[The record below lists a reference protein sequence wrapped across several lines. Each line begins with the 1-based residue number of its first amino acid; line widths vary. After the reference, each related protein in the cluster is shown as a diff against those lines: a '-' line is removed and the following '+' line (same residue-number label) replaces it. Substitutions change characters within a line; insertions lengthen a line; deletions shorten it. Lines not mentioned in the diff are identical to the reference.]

1 MNCLITGSSGYL
13 GTAFINQLQRF
24 NPDLKNINLVG
35 IDKVSSETSIRIEQ
49 YIGDFG
55 DINVLR
61 DIQKNYSKIDLL
73 VHFGALKVA
82 NESLINLSD
91 YYHTNI
97 EKTLCLIDWAVD
109 QGVSKILFASS
120 ASIYDY
126 SLDHSIS
133 NYSIENNRI
142 SETSKLNCMNPYGVF
157 KRLIES
163 ELIKLTTLN
172 NSVQICN
179 LRIFNPIGKIK
190 GVESGSRQDSVIH
203 RMMYSWQNQIDFEI
217 RGNQY
222 NTFDGT
228 PVRDFIDIR
237 DLCDAIIAVIGNL
250 ESNLPV
256 PNILNL
262 ASGVPVTVLQLVNEF
277 NAVISELELVGKP
290 KKLNWKIVD
299 TNEFDVRGF
308 AADVDRIKN
317 SLNWNAKVTL
327 SDSIKSEVVY
337 KVE

>member
-126 SLDHSIS
+126 SLDHSIG

-308 AADVDRIKN
+308 AADVDRIKK

>member
-1 MNCLITGSSGYL
+1 
-13 GTAFINQLQRF
+13 
-24 NPDLKNINLVG
+24 
-35 IDKVSSETSIRIEQ
+35 
-49 YIGDFG
+49 
-55 DINVLR
+55 
-61 DIQKNYSKIDLL
+61 
-73 VHFGALKVA
+73 
-82 NESLINLSD
+82 
-91 YYHTNI
+91 
-97 EKTLCLIDWAVD
+97 
-109 QGVSKILFASS
+109 
-120 ASIYDY
+120 
-126 SLDHSIS
+126 
-133 NYSIENNRI
+133 
-142 SETSKLNCMNPYGVF
+142 
-157 KRLIES
+157 
-163 ELIKLTTLN
+163 
-172 NSVQICN
+172 

-237 DLCDAIIAVIGNL
+237 DLCDAIITVIGNL

-308 AADVDRIKN
+308 AADVSSIKN
-317 SLNWNAKVTL
+317 SLNWNPRVTL

-337 KVE
+337 